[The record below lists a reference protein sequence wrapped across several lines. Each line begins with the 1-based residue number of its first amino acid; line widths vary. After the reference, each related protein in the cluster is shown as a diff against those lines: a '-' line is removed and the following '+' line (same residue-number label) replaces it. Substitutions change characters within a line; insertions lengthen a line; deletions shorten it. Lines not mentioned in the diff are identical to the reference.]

1 MKHLAGITFL
11 GCSFIWLIIIITG
24 SSCANII
31 PPGGGPKDTIAPRL
45 VSSLPKDS
53 SNYVSTKQIVLTF
66 DEYVEMKDAQANLII
81 SPYPKNFPIVD
92 YKLKNVTVKL
102 RDSLE
107 YNTTYSFDFGNSV
120 KDVNEGN
127 IAKNFK
133 YVFSTG
139 KTVDYNKFSGSVIL
153 AETGK
158 FDSTLIVILHKNLND
173 TAIMKNR
180 PRYYTRVDSKG
191 HFSFSNLPEGKFAVY
206 VLPNDYSKKYDDS
219 TKVFGFLDTAITIS
233 DSTPPV
239 VIYAYAEVKAM
250 PKSPSVNV
258 NNANPGKNAPQ
269 GKNAP
274 KEDKRLRI
282 STNLENGQQD
292 VLKPSLQLIFSRK
305 LRKVDSTK
313 IILTDTNYHP
323 LADYHISLDSTKTRI
338 AIQYNWLTDENFRLL
353 LAKDAV
359 TDTTGTML
367 TKGDTL
373 KFSTKKETD
382 YGSIKLRFANPD
394 FSKNLVLQLIQTDK
408 IVESIPITS
417 KEINRKLYEPGE
429 YELRVLYDRNK
440 NGIWDTGNFKKKIQP
455 EVVHFINKKLLVK
468 ANWDN
473 EMDVP
478 L

>member
-1 MKHLAGITFL
+1 MKHQAGIIFL
-11 GCSFIWLIIIITG
+11 LGGLICLIIIITG

-31 PPGGGPKDTIAPRL
+31 PPGGGPKDSIPPRL
-45 VSSLPKDS
+45 VSALPRDS
-53 SNYVSTKQIVLTF
+53 SNNVRTKQIILTF
-66 DEYVEMKDAQANLII
+66 DEYVEMKDAQTNLVV
-81 SPYPKNFPIVD
+81 SPVPKNFPIVD
-92 YKLKNVTVKL
+92 YKLKNVTIKL

-107 YNTTYSFDFGNSV
+107 SNTTYSFDFGNSI

-139 KTVDYNKFSGSVIL
+139 KVVDYNKFSGSVIL

-158 FDSTLIVILHKNLND
+158 YDSTLIVILHRNLND
-173 TAIMKNR
+173 TAIIKIR

-191 HFSFSNLPEGKFAVY
+191 NFAFSNLPEGKFAVY

-219 TKVFGFLDTAITIS
+219 TKIFGFSDTVITIS
-233 DSTPPV
+233 KSTPPV
-239 VIYAYAEVKAM
+239 VIYAYEEMKSK
-250 PKSPSVNV
+250 PKSPPANV
-258 NNANPGKNAPQ
+258 NTTNS

-282 STNLENGQQD
+282 TTNLENGQQD
-292 VLKPSLQLIFSRK
+292 VLNPSLQLIFTRK
-305 LRKVDSTK
+305 LRLVDNTK

-323 LADYHISLDSTKTRI
+323 LEDYHISLDSTKTRL
-338 AIQYNWLTDENFRLL
+338 AIQYKWPTETNFRLL
-353 LAKDAV
+353 LTKDAV

-373 KFSTKKETD
+373 KFATKKETD
-382 YGSIKLRFANPD
+382 YGSIKLRFGNPD
-394 FSKNLVLQLIQTDK
+394 FSKNLVLQLVQNDK
-408 IVESIPITS
+408 IAESIPVTQ
-417 KEINRKLYEPGE
+417 KEVFRKLYQPGE
-429 YELRVLYDRNK
+429 YELRILYDRNK